1 MALFNWLGRKPAEP
15 ESPGTGEKNASEAGP
30 SDSKAR
36 TAAHYRAERARLR
49 ELLHKLVR
57 ESMVKMGVLSSGFQ
71 FKVLATDNKGRQFLV
86 MMELAPQLSAELDR
100 FIEIENLIV
109 QTAKARYDITVGAVY
124 WRIRSPKKSE
134 SLATDGSLHAT
145 SATEPAVVPAP
156 TRHARHDPIA
166 PDEIHRLK
174 EALAASNVPTSARS
188 QVHSGAKT
196 TPVEFPDLLAVRPG
210 SRHLTGEE
218 TTEIAETQVLSDE
231 SDHFAPLGPTQY
243 GDLR

>member
-15 ESPGTGEKNASEAGP
+15 ESTGTGEKNASEGSP
-30 SDSKAR
+30 SDAKAR
-36 TAAHYRAERARLR
+36 TADHYRAERARLR

-100 FIEIENLIV
+100 FVEIENLIV

-124 WRIRSPKKSE
+124 WRIRSPKKSD
-134 SLATDGSLHAT
+134 SAAPDGTLHAAST
-145 SATEPAVVPAP
+145 AEQPAVPAP
-156 TRHARHDPIA
+156 ARHSRHDPIA
-166 PDEIHRLK
+166 ADEIHLLK
-174 EALAASNVPTSARS
+174 QALAASNVPTSAGSRVQTGTKS
-188 QVHSGAKT
+188 M
-196 TPVEFPDLLAVRPG
+196 PVQLPDPMAARPT

-231 SDHFAPLGPTQY
+231 TDHFAPLGPTQY